1 MLRQTFASLA
11 DFYDKHIQL
20 AESRFILAKNE
31 YGKNDLRM

>member
-1 MLRQTFASLA
+1 MLRQTFSSLA